1 MGLDGV
7 RVVKSLCILG
17 STGSIGTQTLQV
29 AEHLGFS
36 VSILTANNN
45 DTLMEQQIRRFRP
58 KIAVMSNPEAATRLR
73 CAVRGTSTTVL
84 SGNEELLRC
93 LREEPYDV
101 AVNGI
106 CGMAGTLPSVEAVR
120 SGHDMVT
127 ANKESIV
134 AGWEILKPLIHKKN
148 ISFLSCDS
156 EHSAVQQCIA
166 DERKHLD
173 RILLTAS
180 GGPFFGKTEES
191 LNSVTANDALQ
202 HPNWSMGGKITIDCA
217 TMMNKGLE
225 IIEAVHLFDLP
236 EDRIDV
242 VIHRESILHSMVSMT
257 DGSIRAQMSMPDM
270 RLPIQYALT
279 YPQRSPSQIPPLD
292 LAKLQTLT
300 FYEPQPWAQRA
311 MGLARR
317 AVREG
322 GTAPTVLNTAN
333 EIAVEKFLNGSLRFM
348 EIVPFT
354 EAALNET
361 EILHRPSL
369 EDILNTDCALRQKYT
384 EA

>member
-1 MGLDGV
+1 M
-7 RVVKSLCILG
+7 KSLCILG

-36 VSILTANNN
+36 VSILAANNK
-45 DTLMEQQIRRFRP
+45 DALMEQQIRRFHP
-58 KIAVMSNPEAATRLR
+58 PIAVLTDPEAAARLR
-73 CAVRGTSTTVL
+73 NAVRDTDTTVFA
-84 SGNEELLRC
+84 GTEELMRC
-93 LREEPYDV
+93 IREEPYDV

-106 CGMAGTLPSVEAVR
+106 CGMAGTLPTVEVVR
-120 SGHDMVT
+120 SGHDVVT

-134 AGWEILKPLIHKKN
+134 TGWQILAPLIREKN

-156 EHSAVQQCIA
+156 EHSAIQQCIA
-166 DERKHLD
+166 DERRHLD

-180 GGPFFGKTEES
+180 GGPFFGKTENE
-191 LNSVTANDALQ
+191 LRNVTAEEALR

-225 IIEAVHLFDLP
+225 IIEAVHLFDIP

-242 VIHRESILHSMVSMT
+242 VIHRESIIHSMVSMT
-257 DGSIRAQMSMPDM
+257 DGSVRAQMSMPDM

-279 YPQRSPSQIPPLD
+279 YPDRFPSQIPPLD
-292 LAKLQTLT
+292 LAGLRALT

-333 EIAVEKFLNGSLRFM
+333 EIAVEKFFKGALRFT

-369 EDILNTDCALRQKYT
+369 EDILNTDNALRQKYT